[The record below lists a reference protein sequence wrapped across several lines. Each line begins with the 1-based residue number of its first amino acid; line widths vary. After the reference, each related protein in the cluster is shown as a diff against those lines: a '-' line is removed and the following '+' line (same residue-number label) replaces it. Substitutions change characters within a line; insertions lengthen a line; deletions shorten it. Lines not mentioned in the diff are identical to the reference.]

1 MKEMSETR
9 ELVSLLWDIQNDSS
23 FKYNMEF
30 YRKQKKLMTE
40 VDYLEVV
47 VNTLGVEADNLESY
61 LDNLENQL
69 KELENKN

>member
-47 VNTLGVEADNLESY
+47 VNTLGSEADNLESY

-69 KELENKN
+69 KELEN